1 LGPLRVLH
9 VAQPLDLGVP
19 RVAAEFAADQVS
31 RGWEVAV
38 AAPPGSELHERA
50 AAAGAASCEWQARRA
65 PGPWVAAETA
75 RLGRI
80 VDTVA
85 PDLVHLHSAKAGL
98 AGRLALRGRRPTI
111 YQPHSWPFEAAG
123 RLRRAVVLWERL
135 AARWADA
142 IVCVSDDERERGADA
157 GIKGRWQT
165 IPNGVD
171 LAAWTPASAADRA
184 AARATLGLPDGP
196 LAVAVG
202 RLFGQKGYDVLLEA
216 WPAVRSSV
224 PDARLAIVGD
234 GPERETLQGLLSE
247 GAELVGRDERVRDWL
262 AASDV
267 VVIPSRWEAG
277 LSRVAMEAMASARS
291 VVASDF
297 EGMRDGSGG
306 RGGAIVPVGAAP
318 ALAEAVAARLG
329 DPDLAAR
336 EGEAGRRV
344 VEERFPLE
352 RTLEQIATLSESL
365 ARQG

>member
-1 LGPLRVLH
+1 MLH

-19 RVAAEFAADQVS
+19 RVAAEFAADQVG
-31 RGWEVAV
+31 RGWEVTV

-50 AAAGAASCEWQARRA
+50 AAAGAASCVWLSRRA
-65 PGPWVAAETA
+65 PGPWVAAEAA

-80 VDTVA
+80 VDEVE

-98 AGRLALRGRRPTI
+98 AGRLALRGRRHTI

-123 RLRRAVVLWERL
+123 RLRRVVVLWERL

-142 IVCVSDDERERGADA
+142 IVCVSDDERERGVEA
-157 GIKGRWQT
+157 GIRGRWQT

-171 LAAWTPASAADRA
+171 LARWTPASPAERA
-184 AARATLGLPDGP
+184 AARAALGLPDGP

-202 RLFGQKGYDVLLEA
+202 RLFAQKGYDVLLEA
-216 WPAVRSSV
+216 WPAVRASV
-224 PDARLAIVGD
+224 PDARLAIVGE
-234 GPERETLQGLLSE
+234 GPEREALQALVTD

-262 AASDV
+262 VASNL

-297 EGMRDGSGG
+297 EGMRAGSEG
-306 RGGAIVPVGAAP
+306 RAGAIVPVGAAP
-318 ALAEAVAARLG
+318 ALAEAVAARLH
-329 DPDLAAR
+329 DPELAAR
-336 EGEAGRRV
+336 EGEAGRRI

-352 RTLEQIATLSESL
+352 LTLERVAALSESL
-365 ARQG
+365 ARPG